1 MLPVIH
7 ALGSFDGNW
16 GLIEKTRFQV
26 LPYRGISR
34 VVVFCKMLNDKFFL
48 CPVDF
53 VAKAMYAS
61 GIDRWILEK
70 RRVHEPK
77 GPIGER
83 KAMDNLTPKGNLYML
98 DRTEYQASECHIKVV
113 EADDVFESTAGFE
126 FMGCFISFHR
136 TPIVGKLI
144 VTNVIELMKGEGVIF
159 YNEPPAL

>member
-1 MLPVIH
+1 
-7 ALGSFDGNW
+7 
-16 GLIEKTRFQV
+16 
-26 LPYRGISR
+26 
-34 VVVFCKMLNDKFFL
+34 MLNDKFFL

-83 KAMDNLTPKGNLYML
+83 KAMDNLTSKCNLYML
-98 DRTEYQASECHIKVV
+98 DRTEYQASERHIKVV

-136 TPIVGKLI
+136 PPIVGKPI
-144 VTNVIELMKGEGVIF
+144 VTNVIEFMKGEGVIF